1 MKPIGNSF
9 ELMTN
14 LHHVNSR
21 LAEVESLDLQNQQ
34 LRKSNKWL
42 KVLAAATIGVLLIG
56 ALKFHS
62 DQKRDQIGG
71 LV

>member
-42 KVLAAATIGVLLIG
+42 KVLAAATIGVILIC

-62 DQKRDQIGG
+62 DQKRETEEG
-71 LV
+71 